1 MFLSLFLII
10 HLPLLQESQNTTLAL
25 SLAVRLPLTE
35 APTPPSLRRGIL
47 CRIKDDKRRRANRS
61 DRTTRT
67 CYNFCRAIVSNN
79 HLGMLRTSW
88 VSVREVYKTYV
99 SIYFHL
105 SGQIRFISPQLI
117 PTVSFPSMTSSSYR
131 SVLLLTD
138 ERRPSRHLSCSS
150 IRLTSE
156 GGRGRAK
163 EQRRSRN
170 NNWSITDVICDC
182 VKATKGNCTDYLI
195 NTC

>member
-10 HLPLLQESQNTTLAL
+10 HLPLSKESQNTTLAL

-35 APTPPSLRRGIL
+35 APTPQSLRRGIL
-47 CRIKDDKRRRANRS
+47 CWIKDDKRRRANRS

-67 CYNFCRAIVSNN
+67 CNNFCRAIVSNN
-79 HLGMLRTSW
+79 HLGMLRTSWVLTW

-138 ERRPSRHLSCSS
+138 DHLG
-150 IRLTSE
+150 IY
-156 GGRGRAK
+156 RAPASDSLQRAAEV
-163 EQRRSRN
+163 EQRSRDAPA
-170 NNWSITDVICDC
+170 IIIDRLRT
-182 VKATKGNCTDYLI
+182 
-195 NTC
+195 